1 MKTLLSTFLLGLMVV
16 TPLLASA
23 DDILSDDLFVNNK
36 ELFRCL
42 LEAKNDYDAAADLCE
57 DVPSDFLREECLNLA
72 GSNYLDEVDK
82 CLSHEKRKKDR

>member
-23 DDILSDDLFVNNK
+23 DDILSDDLFVDNK

-57 DVPSDFLREECLNLA
+57 DVGEILREECLNEA
-72 GSNYLDEVDK
+72 WDNYE
-82 CLSHEKRKKDR
+82 HEKRKCINKEQRK